1 MSTGPLLPMVGTG
14 PLTMPNAP
22 LGASSGAPSEPF
34 INADFARLWVAQASS
49 QMGDRVHQLA
59 LMWWTLQ
66 TTGSLAY
73 TGAVLIA
80 ATLPAVLLGPLA
92 GALADRWPRK
102 PLMLV
107 CDGLRGV
114 LTLLLAYLALS
125 NQLTVPVVIALS
137 ALLAALTTL
146 FNPANMAMVPAL
158 VPKKDLMQANAMI
171 ETTMHGAGL
180 VGPAIGGLVVATA
193 GVGGA
198 FALNALS
205 FAVSGLALLRIKF
218 PPPAAPAGRE
228 GFWHSMGAGF
238 RLLVA
243 QPTIGGLLAC
253 FAVLNFFSISVLLF
267 LPYFA
272 QTTFKVGATGLGFM
286 EGAIALGMFT
296 GALSAGRL
304 GADRKRFGIIMGAML
319 GTSATFLLMGAFPHY
334 GLYLG
339 LLALTGA
346 LFGGMNVVVMAFF
359 QTRVPPNEMGR
370 FMGVLT
376 SVVFAL
382 MPVSNGVFG
391 ILADSVAPTT
401 LLMVNGGA
409 IGVVAL
415 FTCLVPGL
423 RKA

>member
-1 MSTGPLLPMVGTG
+1 
-14 PLTMPNAP
+14 
-22 LGASSGAPSEPF
+22 
-34 INADFARLWVAQASS
+34 
-49 QMGDRVHQLA
+49 
-59 LMWWTLQ
+59 MWWTMQ
-66 TTGSLAY
+66 ATGSLAY

-80 ATLPAVLLGPLA
+80 TTLPAVLLSPVA
-92 GALADRWPRK
+92 GALADAWPRQ

-107 CDGLRGV
+107 CDGLRAL
-114 LTLLLAYLALS
+114 LTLGLAYLALT
-125 NQLTVPVVIALS
+125 NQLTFPIVMVAS
-137 ALLAALTTL
+137 ATLAALTAL
-146 FNPANMAMVPAL
+146 FTPANMAMVPLL
-158 VPKKDLMQANAMI
+158 VPKKDLMQANAMV

-180 VGPAIGGLVVATA
+180 VGPAIGGVVVAAA

-218 PPPAAPAGRE
+218 PPAIAPADRE
-228 GFWHSMGAGF
+228 PFWHSLGGGF
-238 RLLVA
+238 RLLRA

-272 QTTFKVGATGLGFM
+272 KIQFQVGATGLGFM
-286 EGAIALGMFT
+286 EAAIALGMFT
-296 GALSAGRL
+296 GALTAGHL
-304 GADRKRFGIIMGAML
+304 ANGRKRFPVILGAML
-319 GTSATFLLMGAFPHY
+319 GTSATFVAMGLFPHY
-334 GLYLG
+334 GLHLA

-346 LFGGMNVVVMAFF
+346 LFGAMNVVVMAFF

-391 ILADSVAPTT
+391 ILGGSVAPTT

-409 IGVVAL
+409 IALVAL
-415 FTCLVPGL
+415 LTCFVPGL
-423 RKA
+423 RKE